1 MNNGIPDPPPPIL
14 TTKQRKMIPHRDVNT
29 PIPITILSGFLG
41 CGKTTLLQNIL
52 SNREGLRIAVIVN
65 DVASINIDSKL
76 LRQQRSSRTSGS
88 LSTDSN
94 TGSSSSSTVTNP
106 TTAISSA
113 AAAADGILELQNG
126 CACCSKSEELLM
138 SIADMVTLNDMRE
151 ENDQFDHIVIEL
163 SGIANP
169 TNIRSMFHDAMLY
182 NMPLMDRIVLD
193 TMVTVVDCST
203 VMKYINSPATA
214 NRNDAP
220 ELFDDNN
227 NNNNN
232 NNNNKSGSDP
242 ISEAT
247 DDLISLFGTTSN
259 DSNDDTAMDETN
271 ESVAELIVS
280 QIEIS
285 DVILMNK
292 IDLLQSSHIYENTND
307 NFKNDDNVDDNQD
320 ALNRITDLLYTL
332 NPRANHIPSVFAN
345 VPLLSVLGAAKGQGI
360 ALAGILDDHKDA
372 VQYASSTSTTV
383 TPHNDD
389 KSCADPVCTD
399 PTHSHSHAHDHHS
412 DTSSSH
418 DEMDAATLSCVD
430 TTCTDPTHSHS
441 HNHEHTNEATT
452 TEHAGIGSF
461 VYRARRPFHPQRL
474 HTFLRHLPIHRGLAP
489 EQRTEEEE
497 NSTALTSFM
506 TIPTTTQNI
515 MQHII
520 RSKGFAWCAN
530 SNMAALYISQAGTN
544 LDISCLGSWWATLP
558 RSQWPQEAVETVL
571 QDFDCV
577 DHIEEQVDV
586 NDISSSVGDRR
597 QELVFIGTMLSANH
611 NNIVTILDQCLL
623 NDVEYEQ
630 YCQSKND
637 EAALSHLFP
646 SMLPIKQMS
655 Y

>member
-1 MNNGIPDPPPPIL
+1 MHQHVTLSRNRWSCSFLLLIAAAGVLLLVLDTSSTGSNNRQSPFLFCSAFATTPSTITTSISNNNDNTMNNGIPDPPPPIL
-14 TTKQRKMIPHRDVNT
+14 TTKQRKIIPHRDVNT

-113 AAAADGILELQNG
+113 AADGMLELQNG

-220 ELFDDNN
+220 ELFDDNKN
-227 NNNNN
+227 NNN
-232 NNNNKSGSDP
+232 SDP

-247 DDLISLFGTTSN
+247 DDLIALFGTTSN

-372 VQYASSTSTTV
+372 VQYASSI
-383 TPHNDD
+383 
-389 KSCADPVCTD
+389 
-399 PTHSHSHAHDHHS
+399 
-412 DTSSSH
+412 
-418 DEMDAATLSCVD
+418 
-430 TTCTDPTHSHS
+430 
-441 HNHEHTNEATT
+441 
-452 TEHAGIGSF
+452 IG
-461 VYRARRPFHPQRL
+461 
-474 HTFLRHLPIHRGLAP
+474 
-489 EQRTEEEE
+489 
-497 NSTALTSFM
+497 
-506 TIPTTTQNI
+506 
-515 MQHII
+515 
-520 RSKGFAWCAN
+520 
-530 SNMAALYISQAGTN
+530 
-544 LDISCLGSWWATLP
+544 
-558 RSQWPQEAVETVL
+558 
-571 QDFDCV
+571 
-577 DHIEEQVDV
+577 
-586 NDISSSVGDRR
+586 
-597 QELVFIGTMLSANH
+597 
-611 NNIVTILDQCLL
+611 
-623 NDVEYEQ
+623 
-630 YCQSKND
+630 
-637 EAALSHLFP
+637 
-646 SMLPIKQMS
+646 
-655 Y
+655 